1 MLVVVIMV
9 LIIGGNCPL
18 ISLISANKKSEM
30 TKIKLNMT
38 KIKILTKKVEKSKKI
53 RKFDYFYKRFE

>member
-30 TKIKLNMT
+30 TKKN
-38 KIKILTKKVEKSKKI
+38 
-53 RKFDYFYKRFE
+53 RND